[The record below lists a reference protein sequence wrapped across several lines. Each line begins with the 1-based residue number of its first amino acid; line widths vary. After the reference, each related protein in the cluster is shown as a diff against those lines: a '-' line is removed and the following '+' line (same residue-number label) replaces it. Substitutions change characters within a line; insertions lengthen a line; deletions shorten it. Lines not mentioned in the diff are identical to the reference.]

1 MTARH
6 HTNRPTTAASLLS
19 FFSSVRDS
27 DKYRLLFDNINQA
40 FLVVT
45 LPKTKIFDANL
56 NLVKLL
62 GYTRAEL
69 CDSSLNTIIAHSDLD
84 EIIKTIIV
92 TPPGVRKTYE
102 SLPIRMR
109 SGEVKGFHLQ
119 CLRSNDNEQLLLIFI
134 SDANEDNS
142 TRTNNENDA
151 NQLASL
157 EMLTDLMQNPSSD
170 AIKMSTN
177 LCKSLLDAEEIAI
190 YAAELEPGF
199 GLLATTNSDNVFPES
214 IAATDDAVGTTLF
227 TWKNGSMTQSIFAR
241 VARKKG
247 YEVVLVQ
254 PLGYEASCTG
264 MLVAVFKMGKQI
276 DEGTEIRLSIA
287 ARVLNSLLELG
298 EHWQSAIV
306 HSNEIETLEQHWHAL
321 METTGDGIFSVTNKG
336 EISRANSLAGTLL
349 GYQIDEIEHMHLS
362 DVLVASPPVVGAIQK
377 SLEQCETYSSH
388 SVTLIRRDG
397 QEIHVLLRAVP
408 IYDKDRHVAGGLI
421 AISDNSRH
429 RAMEAKTQHLEQR
442 ALLGDLSAIFAHEI
456 RNPLNGITTGLQYL
470 QMQLKSEDPLQES
483 VESILEEATRI
494 NRLLQ
499 DILLI
504 VKPTELKIESTS
516 MQACMV
522 ALANR
527 WRERL
532 QRRDISIE
540 VESVSNAPLALADSV
555 QIEQVVTN
563 LISNAMHAM
572 EPDGGSITITVQPSK
587 PDSELRGAHV
597 VINIGDTGPGMT
609 PEVLERIFDPFFTT
623 RQEGT
628 GLGLAISQRI
638 VTAHRGTIKVQS
650 WPTVGTVF
658 TIVLPAAT
666 QEEHT

>member
-1 MTARH
+1 MAARSH
-6 HTNRPTTAASLLS
+6 ENRPTAASLLS
-19 FFSSVRDS
+19 FLSSARDS

-40 FLVVT
+40 FIIVT
-45 LPKTKIFDANL
+45 LPKGKIVDANL
-56 NLVKLL
+56 NAVKFL

-69 CDSSLNTIIAHSDLD
+69 CNSRLSTIVAHFNLD
-84 EIIKTIIV
+84 EMITTILV
-92 TPPGVRKTYE
+92 TPPGVRMTYE
-102 SLPIRMR
+102 SVPIRMR

-119 CLRSNDNEQLLLIFI
+119 CLRSNDNAQLLLILI
-134 SDANEDNS
+134 SDVKDHSSTKRIKEDAVS
-142 TRTNNENDA
+142 PFT
-151 NQLASL
+151 SL
-157 EMLTDLMQNPSSD
+157 ELLTGLLQNPSND

-177 LCKSLLDAEEIAI
+177 ICKSFLDAEEVAI
-190 YAAELEPGF
+190 YSAGVEPGF
-199 GLLATTNSDNVFPES
+199 RLLATTNSSDDFPES
-214 IAATDDAVGTTLF
+214 ISATDDSVGTTLF
-227 TWKNGSMTQSIFAR
+227 TWKNGSMTQSILAR

-264 MLVAVFKMGKQI
+264 MLVAVFRMGKQI
-276 DEGTEIRLSIA
+276 DESTEIRLSIA

-298 EHWQSAIV
+298 GHWQSAIV
-306 HSNEIETLEQHWHAL
+306 HSSEIETLEQHWHTL
-321 METTGDGIFSVTNKG
+321 METTGDGIFSVSTKG

-349 GYQIDEIEHMHLS
+349 GYQLDEIEHMHLS
-362 DVLVASPPVVGAIQK
+362 DVLVASPPVVGTIQK
-377 SLEQCETYSSH
+377 SLEQRETYSSH

-408 IYDKDRHVAGGLI
+408 ICDKDGHVAGGLI
-421 AISDNSRH
+421 AISDNSKH
-429 RAMEAKTQHLEQR
+429 KAMEAKTQHLEQR

-456 RNPLNGITTGLQYL
+456 RNPLNGITTGIQYL
-470 QMQLKSEDPLQES
+470 QMQLKSEDPLQEP
-483 VESILEEATRI
+483 VESILEEANRI

-504 VKPTELKIESTS
+504 VKPTELKIEPAS
-516 MQACMV
+516 MQKSMV

-540 VESVSNAPLALADSV
+540 VESVSNAPLALADNI

-572 EPDGGSITITVQPSK
+572 EPDGGAITITVQPSK
-587 PDSELRGAHV
+587 PQSELRGAHV

-609 PEVLERIFDPFFTT
+609 PEVLDRIFDPFFTT

-638 VTAHRGTIKVQS
+638 ITAHRGTIKVQS

-658 TIVLPAAT
+658 TIVLPAAI
-666 QEEHT
+666 QEEQT